1 MTWNRFEVDLVDART
16 CTGNTVVFWL
26 GEPVLYHPPHMEAP
40 VLTHISHIGDEYFLV
55 GYATNNC
62 LIPFTLAQRILLF
75 KLKLTDI
82 ERELQ
87 GYALDAG
94 ERIIW
99 QRWLDDENQRAQRKS
114 RVRAA
119 CCGRYMFRYMV
130 DEDENGCFR
139 CARCAELPDTMST
152 SINSLSSVREREG
165 RDGVWVKQ
173 ARCEGAE
180 RIQGYENSSVY
191 PWRNNRKNDMV
202 PLLTHRTSSKGVI
215 EQCTA
220 DGSCYL
226 ASFEGT
232 QEKVLVYQ
240 SDMLG
245 VPTAAGQIVE
255 ARTVLYIIRMFS
267 NIKTRS
273 V

>member
-1 MTWNRFEVDLVDART
+1 MSWNRFEVELFNVRT
-16 CTGNTVVFWL
+16 CTGNTCVFWL

-62 LIPFTLAQRILLF
+62 LIPFMLAQRILLF

-139 CARCAELPDTMST
+139 CARCAELPDTLST

-215 EQCTA
+215 EQCAA

-273 V
+273 A